1 MSFWKPRPVRHR
13 PNCVLTVMPWWH
25 YARQKETR
33 CHSREVF
40 QVWNRWRPRMS
51 CTCRHIK
58 KNLQKTAVSNLGMR
72 TYPHCSHF
80 YIQNLSLNFTSKKH
94 WFHVDISLALSG
106 LAADWQEPTKE
117 CGGCGVLLPV
127 VEVGL
132 LISLPCLHWGFL
144 PQHRRQ
150 AFCHS
155 GPAAWLG
162 AEVARLSGESS
173 ERGVSPG
180 RQPSTGYAESS
191 SATNFHVAGWSR
203 LLWECSHFLFTAH
216 FDASVSECLW
226 ANENWMKTA
235 DFLFSDKWQIK
246 RFLGAEQRSLRLSL
260 TNWFHWTQGS
270 EQSKNVHV
278 KMNNTH

>member
-58 KNLQKTAVSNLGMR
+58 KNLQKTAVLNLGMR

-106 LAADWQEPTKE
+106 LAADWQEPTKRKWRMWGVAAS
-117 CGGCGVLLPV
+117 GGGGPSDQSPLPPLGFPATAPASSLLSQWPSSLIRCSGCQ
-127 VEVGL
+127 VER
-132 LISLPCLHWGFL
+132 W
-144 PQHRRQ
+144 
-150 AFCHS
+150 
-155 GPAAWLG
+155 
-162 AEVARLSGESS
+162 
-173 ERGVSPG
+173 
-180 RQPSTGYAESS
+180 
-191 SATNFHVAGWSR
+191 
-203 LLWECSHFLFTAH
+203 
-216 FDASVSECLW
+216 
-226 ANENWMKTA
+226 K
-235 DFLFSDKWQIK
+235 
-246 RFLGAEQRSLRLSL
+246 
-260 TNWFHWTQGS
+260 
-270 EQSKNVHV
+270 
-278 KMNNTH
+278 